1 MNKQKKYA
9 LRKIAGYGLVSC
21 AVGFVLL
28 GGSHVSADENTQPT
42 SNTTTTVVEPSSNS
56 IATPNEDNNPDVIH
70 TVVDEQPVEEAT
82 APTENTEV
90 TPETEGM
97 LVVKSSTRTESDTLA
112 TETTYKE
119 ATTESYKVS
128 TEDSVEK
135 TEVASSTTENTEEE
149 AEKVAS
155 TPTENQG
162 KVRSRRS
169 LNLNEDWSTFD
180 FSDWEKVENASPTN
194 GVVINYY
201 NIGDTKYKVETHFA
215 APLALNI
222 ITNLETNESF
232 RYTFY
237 RPERAI
243 SEPNRVTSSKI
254 KDIDNINFGAGVS
267 EGKYSYFKY
276 YKKVAD
282 DGKTVIGGEIDYS
295 YGSKHNYKEIVVI
308 DDDGTINHTFI
319 RNLEYASADNKME
332 IAYDIELNSDDK
344 IPMIADGNGGS
355 YVFNGTYVVHF
366 QPVENVLQYVNGS
379 VSDGMQIDVKTATPS
394 NAPKGTVI
402 LDKKDSTLIYTGK
415 SSEKNNLLVMKWK
428 EKLYDKNDLRN
439 LDLGV
444 FVNYLDTNGNKLTDT
459 IVKMDGVGKSYTT
472 EEKQFNHYTLVSKPD
487 NSTGVYTSEAVDV
500 NYIYRKDQGT
510 VTVNYLNEQDEKI
523 ADSTT
528 TTGDFDADYH
538 TQAKDIAN
546 YTLKTTPTNMSGK
559 YGTGNTTVNY
569 VYAKKTAS
577 VTVHYVG
584 EDGAKLADDVVMS
597 GTFDQDYQAQPKDV
611 ENYNL
616 KTSPTNQT
624 GKYGTT
630 NQELKYV
637 YSKKTGSVTVH
648 YVGED
653 GSKLADDV
661 VLSGTFD
668 QDYQA
673 QPKDIANYNLKTSP
687 TNQTGKYGTT
697 NQELKYVYSK
707 KTGSVTVH
715 YVGEDGSKLA
725 DDVVMSGTF
734 DQDYQA
740 QPKDIENYNLKT
752 SPNHATGKYGTA
764 NQELNYVYS
773 KKTAKVTVH
782 YVGEDGSKLA
792 DDVVLSGTFDQDYQ
806 AQPKNIE
813 NYNLKTSP
821 THATGKY
828 GTTNQELNYVY
839 AKKTAKVTVHYV
851 GEDGTKLADDV
862 VMSGTFD
869 QDYQAQPKDIANY
882 NLKTS
887 PTNQTGKYGTT
898 NQELKYVY
906 SKKTAKVTVHYV
918 GEDGKRLADDI
929 TTIGTFDQDYKVSA
943 KEIENY
949 NLKASPQKE
958 TGKYG
963 IVNQEF
969 SYVYSKKRASII
981 VRYVDENG
989 KELAK
994 SVTFEGTFDE
1004 TWEAKPAALTYYFV
1018 AKKPE
1023 VEKGLFGTKNQT
1035 IDYVYAK
1042 RSAKV
1047 TIHFVN
1053 QEGEVL
1059 AEPVILSGVFDD
1071 SWNSEAKEI
1080 DNYEIWGVPEEQSGL
1095 FGIED
1100 QELTYTYMKKRAQ
1113 VGIRYVNEA
1122 GQDIYPDETLE
1133 GNFDE
1138 TWESHAKEI
1147 KNWELVKAPEKELG
1161 LFGTENQH
1169 IEYVYKK
1176 KRGKVTVQFL
1186 DENGNPLADSQVF
1199 EGVFDA
1205 PYEFS
1210 SRDFEGYELVDSP
1223 KETKGFLETGER
1235 TFTFKYKKK
1244 ASPQPEVKPM
1254 VQETSKQPEL
1264 PKAGSQDI
1272 SGIASIFGMILT
1284 SLGGLAFWK
1293 KRQSNH

>member
-661 VLSGTFD
+661 V
-668 QDYQA
+668 
-673 QPKDIANYNLKTSP
+673 
-687 TNQTGKYGTT
+687 
-697 NQELKYVYSK
+697 
-707 KTGSVTVH
+707 
-715 YVGEDGSKLA
+715 
-725 DDVVMSGTF
+725 MSGTF

-806 AQPKNIE
+806 AQPK
-813 NYNLKTSP
+813 
-821 THATGKY
+821 
-828 GTTNQELNYVY
+828 
-839 AKKTAKVTVHYV
+839 
-851 GEDGTKLADDV
+851 
-862 VMSGTFD
+862 
-869 QDYQAQPKDIANY
+869 DIANY

-918 GEDGKRLADDI
+918 GEDGSKLADDVVMS
-929 TTIGTFDQDYKVSA
+929 GTFDQDYKVSA
-943 KEIENY
+943 KKVENY
-949 NLKASPQKE
+949 NLKTSPQKE

-969 SYVYSKKRASII
+969 SYVYSKKRASVT
-981 VRYVDENG
+981 VRYVDESG

-994 SVTFEGTFDE
+994 PVIFEGTFDE

-1018 AKKPE
+1018 SKKP
-1023 VEKGLFGTKNQT
+1023 VAEKGLFGTKNQT
-1035 IDYVYAK
+1035 IDYVYGK
-1042 RSAKV
+1042 RSARV
-1047 TIHFVN
+1047 TIHYVN

-1059 AEPVILSGVFDD
+1059 AEPLTLSGVFDD

-1113 VGIRYVNEA
+1113 VGIRYINED
-1122 GQDIYPDETLE
+1122 GVDIYPDETLE

-1147 KNWELVKAPEKELG
+1147 KNWELVQSPEKESG
-1161 LFGTENQH
+1161 LFGTESQH

-1176 KRGKVTVQFL
+1176 KRGKVTVQFV
-1186 DENGNPLADSQVF
+1186 DENGKPLADVQVF
-1199 EGVFDA
+1199 EGVFDD

-1210 SRDFEGYELVDSP
+1210 SRDFEGYELVDNP

-1244 ASPQPEVKPM
+1244 ASPQSEVKPV
-1254 VQETSKQPEL
+1254 VQETPKQPAL
-1264 PKAGSQDI
+1264 PKAGSQDV
-1272 SGIASIFGMILT
+1272 STIASIFGMILT